1 MGLNVST
8 AMGFENKEFL
18 KNAAKYI
25 LSNSGASSEVTSKII
40 DGTIFDYNTTVATQ
54 LSVLKASE
62 QISLNK
68 SLDETLKYLKAHAAI
83 KSKKTHT
90 FGELWNLFTT
100 SNNSSYED
108 NSKCELFEFSVDMS
122 KKNIFAA

>member
-18 KNAAKYI
+18 KNAAKNI
-25 LSNSGASSEVTSKII
+25 LSNSGTSSESASKII
-40 DGTIFDYNTTVATQ
+40 NGTIFDYNTTINPQ
-54 LSVLKASE
+54 LSVIKASE

-68 SLDETLKYLKAHAAI
+68 SLDETLKYLKSHAARKSI
-83 KSKKTHT
+83 KAHT
-90 FGELWNLFTT
+90 FGELWNLLGS
-100 SNNSSYED
+100 SNNLPGD
-108 NSKCELFEFSVDMS
+108 NEHYGELFEITIDMT